1 MIEFYLGL
9 ALIIIGALSVA
20 FPGKKTYLV
29 RIINLEIPAMG
40 LLLVFLM
47 FDETLALLTFI
58 AVTAI
63 STFVLVR
70 VTERRYRK

>member
-1 MIEFYLGL
+1 LIEFFLGIS
-9 ALIIIGALSVA
+9 LIIIGALSVA
-20 FPGKKTYLV
+20 FPGKNTYLV

-40 LLLVFLM
+40 LLLIFLI
-47 FDETLALLTFI
+47 FNETLALLTFI

-70 VTERRYRK
+70 VTERRHL